1 MMPNRFP
8 LLPERSVDAGGERP
22 LLDDETLPAGNPNG
36 VDRGAGDAQ
45 VGEQVGGALANL
57 ALAPVHSFFG
67 SSRSSTA
74 STTRTAW
81 SMVSA
86 DASERRRKVA

>member
-1 MMPNRFP
+1 MPNR
-8 LLPERSVDAGGERP
+8 LPFFQSAPVDPGEERP
-22 LLDDETLPAGNPNG
+22 FLDDETLPAGDPDG

-45 VGEQVGGALANL
+45 VGEQVGGALADL

-67 SSRSSTA
+67 SSRSSNA
-74 STTRTAW
+74 STTRTAR